1 MRELESIHEFYE
13 VRHKWIPDE
22 IRNSLGHFNV
32 FPLEQPNVGEG
43 AEPLEY
49 GRREWHNIVLV
60 YDGGVFQCSG
70 KEYRVKNHAI
80 AFTNPYTPFGWL
92 ERNKITKGYFCIFNE
107 QFLKKDKRIIEF
119 PPFKTNTTPFY
130 ELTKQEADAV
140 ESLFKKMFAEIKSD
154 YIYKYDAVKMYVEAM
169 LHITMKSASY
179 EAENKGEHTA
189 SERIAIQFLELLE
202 RQFPIE
208 SPHQIIT
215 LLSASDFANELNIHV
230 NHLNKSV
237 KDVTEKTTTT
247 IIKERILQEAQTLI
261 QLTDWNF
268 SEIAYALGFKE
279 VTHFNNFF
287 KKTTNLTP
295 SQLRMNKQEY

>member
-1 MRELESIHEFYE
+1 MRKLESIHEFYE

-32 FPLEQPNVGEG
+32 FPLEHPNIGEG

-60 YDGGVFQCSG
+60 YGGGVFQCSG

-130 ELTKQEADAV
+130 ELTKHEADAV
-140 ESLFKKMFAEIKSD
+140 ESLFSKMFTEIKSD
-154 YIYKYDAVKMYVEAM
+154 YIYKYDASKMLVEAM

-179 EAENKGEHTA
+179 EAENKSTHSA
-189 SERIAIQFLELLE
+189 SERITIQFLELLE

-208 SPHQIIT
+208 SPHQTIT
-215 LLSASDFANELNIHV
+215 LLSASDFANALSVHV

-268 SEIAYALGFKE
+268 SEIAYTLGFKE

-287 KKTTNLTP
+287 KRTTNLAP
-295 SQLRMNKQEY
+295 SQFRNI